1 MTAREMHRAVGGV
14 LVLSEVGST
23 LERVR
28 SNDSGHWSIRK
39 KRDQK
44 VLLENRRVKG
54 LSYNELLI

>member
-1 MTAREMHRAVGGV
+1 MTAREMHRVVGGV

-28 SNDSGHWSIRK
+28 SNDSGHWSVRMK
-39 KRDQK
+39 KDQK

-54 LSYNELLI
+54 LSYKEFLV